1 MKTHVS
7 FHSLSLP
14 FTPLILFF
22 TFHLSPFTL
31 NAQDVPS
38 ESVLV
43 RGSYRPVI
51 DTSEKIFFPTDI
63 TDTAAVSPHSFIYSI
78 TPTRLHALYEPAR
91 IRAAR
96 IKGEPATRLY
106 NNYLRVGMG
115 NYWSPLLD
123 LYWSSTRDPLKTYG
137 VRFNHQS
144 SWGSISSDDPAEN
157 YGKNHFGFTGITLFG
172 KYIVKD
178 ILQLSSD
185 LSYEHDHN
193 LLYGFNDNTLQTALG
208 MNRDDVDL
216 SDIRAKYNRLS
227 WNFGLRN
234 MELDANKLGYS
245 LNLRLYD
252 LWASWYRNDFNLNL
266 SGDIHYGFN
275 IGNQYKGVAYLR
287 AEWDGYIQ
295 SFDADGAM
303 PLGYVLALPVNYT
316 EKHHLNI
323 VKVNPYADFML
334 NGLHFHAGFTAGWD
348 AYTELAEG
356 TIFRFFPDVVVS
368 KHLFDG
374 TLVLSL
380 GATGG
385 IDANNL
391 NTIRQLNPYIAPL
404 AEYRA
409 TRHYDFTGH
418 ARWTLS
424 KKLEL
429 NVEVGYSLLQDDLTF
444 MLDPNYGLNNVFQTL
459 YLDDNRFTVGGDI
472 AFVNDEMLTLR
483 VGGHYYSYAN
493 IEYDTPALLP
503 DAVFYRPDWDLLA
516 AMDLNYDDKWLFHLE
531 GDLLG
536 KTLADNGDE
545 LPIRYGINAEVEYRH
560 NRALSFFLKMDNLA
574 FQRYFYWAN
583 YPSQRGLF
591 ILGLTYTI
599 N

>member
-1 MKTHVS
+1 MKTR
-7 FHSLSLP
+7 LSL
-14 FTPLILFF
+14 TLLFFFSLF
-22 TFHLSPFTL
+22 TFHFPLS
-31 NAQDVPS
+31 AQNDVPS

-51 DTSEKIFFPTDI
+51 ETSEKIFFPTEMS
-63 TDTAAVSPHSFIYSI
+63 DTAAVKPHSFIYSI

-106 NNYLRVGMG
+106 NNYLRLGFG

-123 LYWSSTRDPLKTYG
+123 LYLSSTRDPLKTYG
-137 VRFNHQS
+137 IRINHRS
-144 SWGSISSDDPAEN
+144 SWGSISSDDPVEN
-157 YGKNHFGFTGITLFG
+157 YGKNHFGLTGITLFG

-178 ILQLSSD
+178 ILQLASD
-185 LSYEHDHN
+185 LNYEHDQN
-193 LLYGFNDNTLQTALG
+193 LLYGFTDNTLLTQMGLT
-208 MNRDDVDL
+208 RDNISV
-216 SDIRAKYNRLS
+216 SDYRAKYNLLS

-245 LNLRLYD
+245 LNLHLSD
-252 LWASWYRNDFNLNL
+252 LWASWYRNEFNLNL

-275 IGNQYKGVAYLR
+275 LGNQYKGVAYLH

-295 SFDADGAM
+295 SFDADGDM
-303 PLGYVLALPVNYT
+303 PLGYVMAMPLNYT
-316 EKHHLNI
+316 EKHNLNI

-334 NGLHFHAGFTAGWD
+334 NGLHFHVGFTAGWD
-348 AYTELAEG
+348 AYTEPGEG

-368 KHLFDG
+368 KHLFDDA
-374 TLVLSL
+374 LVLSL

-391 NTIRQLNPYIAPL
+391 NTIRQVNPYIAPL
-404 AEYRA
+404 ADYRA

-424 KKLEL
+424 RKLEI
-429 NVEVGYSLLQDDLTF
+429 NAEVSYGLLQDDLTF
-444 MLDPNYGLNNVFQTL
+444 MLDPNYSLDNVFQTL
-459 YLDDNRFTVGGDI
+459 YLDDNRLTVGGDI

-493 IEYDTPALLP
+493 IEYDIPTLMP
-503 DAVFYRPDWDLLA
+503 DAVLYRPDWDLLA

-545 LPIRYGINAEVEYRH
+545 LPMRYGINAEVEYRH

-599 N
+599 PHK

>member
-1 MKTHVS
+1 MKTR
-7 FHSLSLP
+7 LSL
-14 FTPLILFF
+14 TLLFFFSLF
-22 TFHLSPFTL
+22 TFHFPLS
-31 NAQDVPS
+31 AQNDVPS

-51 DTSEKIFFPTDI
+51 ETSEKIFFPTEMS
-63 TDTAAVSPHSFIYSI
+63 DTAAVKPHSFIYSI

-106 NNYLRVGMG
+106 NNYLRLGFG

-123 LYWSSTRDPLKTYG
+123 LYLSSTRDPLKTYG
-137 VRFNHQS
+137 IRINHRS
-144 SWGSISSDDPAEN
+144 SWGSISSDDPVEN
-157 YGKNHFGFTGITLFG
+157 YGKNHFGLTGITLFG

-178 ILQLSSD
+178 ILQLASD
-185 LSYEHDHN
+185 LNYEHDHN
-193 LLYGFNDNTLQTALG
+193 LLYGFTDNTLLTQMGLT
-208 MNRDDVDL
+208 RDNISV
-216 SDIRAKYNRLS
+216 SDYRAKYNLLS

-245 LNLRLYD
+245 LNLHLSD
-252 LWASWYRNDFNLNL
+252 LWASWYRNEFNLNL

-275 IGNQYKGVAYLR
+275 LGNQYKGVAYLH

-295 SFDADGAM
+295 SFDADGDM
-303 PLGYVLALPVNYT
+303 PLGYVMATPLNYT
-316 EKHHLNI
+316 EKHNLNI

-334 NGLHFHAGFTAGWD
+334 NGLHFHVGFTAGWD
-348 AYTELAEG
+348 AYTEPGEG

-368 KHLFDG
+368 KHLFDDA
-374 TLVLSL
+374 LVLSL

-391 NTIRQLNPYIAPL
+391 NTIRQVNPYIAPL
-404 AEYRA
+404 ADYRA

-424 KKLEL
+424 KKLEI
-429 NVEVGYSLLQDDLTF
+429 NAEVSYGLLQDDLTF
-444 MLDPNYGLNNVFQTL
+444 MLDPNYSLGNVFQTL
-459 YLDDNRFTVGGDI
+459 YLDDNRLTVGGDI

-493 IEYDTPALLP
+493 IEYDIPTLMP
-503 DAVFYRPDWDLLA
+503 DAVLYRPDWDLLA
-516 AMDLNYDDKWLFHLE
+516 AMDLNYEDKWLFHLE

-545 LPIRYGINAEVEYRH
+545 LPMRYGINAEVEYRH

-599 N
+599 PHK